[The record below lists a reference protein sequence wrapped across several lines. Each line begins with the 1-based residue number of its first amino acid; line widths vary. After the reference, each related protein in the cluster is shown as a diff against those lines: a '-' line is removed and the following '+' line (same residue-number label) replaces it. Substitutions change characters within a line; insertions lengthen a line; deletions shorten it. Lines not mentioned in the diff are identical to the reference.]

1 MKILI
6 VSSYESTGGAAK
18 SALRLH
24 EALLAE
30 KINSNML
37 VQQKNS
43 DRPKV
48 FPNQGLIQ
56 KAHSRIRPA
65 LDLSPTRFYKNKD
78 LSLFSPSIL
87 PFSGTVAKI
96 NQINP
101 DLVHLHWI
109 CGGMLKIEDI
119 AKIKVPI
126 VWSLHDNWAFTGG
139 CHIKLECQKYKN
151 SCGSCPRLHSRS
163 DNDLSKKV
171 WKRKMK
177 TFSLMNNL
185 SIVGLSNWLNNCSK
199 ESSLL
204 KEKDHFQLPNLI
216 DCNVFKKLDKIS
228 ARKLW
233 NLPQN
238 KKIILFGAM
247 NINDKLKGFSELID
261 AIGKIST
268 KNVEAVIFGSYK
280 PVNLLDLKI
289 KTHYIG
295 YLGDD
300 ISMATLYSC
309 ADLTVVPSWEE
320 NLSNV
325 LMESLSCG
333 TPVVGFDIGGNSDLI
348 EHKKTGYLVDPMN
361 INDMSRGIDWI
372 LNNNDLNQISNN
384 ARQKVLNEFE
394 SSVVAKK
401 YVSLYKNILKIN

>member
-6 VSSYESTGGAAK
+6 VNSHESTGGAAK

-43 DRPKV
+43 DRPTV
-48 FPNQGLIQ
+48 FCNQGLVQ
-56 KAHSRIRPA
+56 KGISQIRPT
-65 LDLSPTRFYKNKD
+65 LDLIPTRFYKNKD

-87 PFSGTVAKI
+87 PFSNILKKI

-109 CGGMLKIEDI
+109 CGGMIRIEDI

-139 CHIKLECQKYKN
+139 CHVKLECQKYKI
-151 SCGSCPRLHSRS
+151 SCGSCPKLNSRS
-163 DNDLSKKV
+163 ENDLSKKV

-185 SIVGLSNWLNNCSK
+185 NIVGLSNWLNNCSK
-199 ESSLL
+199 ESSLM
-204 KEKDHFQLPNLI
+204 KEKNHFQLPNTI
-216 DCNVFKKLDKIS
+216 DCNVFKKMDKFS

-238 KKIILFGAM
+238 KKIVLFGAM
-247 NINDKLKGFSELID
+247 NINDKLKGFSELLK
-261 AIGKIST
+261 AINQTST
-268 KNVEAVIFGSYK
+268 KNVEAVIFGSSN
-280 PVNLLDLKI
+280 PISSLDSII
-289 KTHYIG
+289 KTHY
-295 YLGDD
+295 LGFISDD
-300 ISMATLYSC
+300 VSMATLYSSS
-309 ADLTVVPSWEE
+309 DVTVVPSWEE

-325 LMESLSCG
+325 IMESLSCG
-333 TPVVGFDIGGNSDLI
+333 TPVVGFDVGGNSDLI
-348 EHKKTGYLVDPMN
+348 EHKKTGYLADPMN
-361 INDMSRGIDWI
+361 SNDMSAGIDWI
-372 LNNNDLNQISNN
+372 LNNNLNQLSINS
-384 ARQKVLNEFE
+384 RQKVLNEFE
-394 SSVVAKK
+394 YSVVAKK
-401 YVSLYKNILKIN
+401 YISLYKDILKIN